1 MYTGAHATPTRER
14 APLSPGPAGTA
25 TGLMPLFGLTPAEA
39 GLDNADWSGS
49 THRGPCRVVA
59 SDERRAR
66 LFAANVFT
74 DRAATRTPAGLLPA
88 SPWMRRG
95 LVSAERVL
103 GLADNLKP
111 DGTVLVPADPN
122 DAGGAYRVFGTGRM
136 VLSGP
141 LQIRHANAIRI
152 TMPERSATPQLG
164 VPALRAEAERLRRDC
179 AEAYQVIGALALRA
193 GLLQYPAVEKALE
206 NLDAATRGDPRPHA
220 DLLPI
225 FLPDNEN
232 H

>member
-1 MYTGAHATPTRER
+1 
-14 APLSPGPAGTA
+14 
-25 TGLMPLFGLTPAEA
+25 MPLFRLTPIES
-39 GLDNADWSGS
+39 GLNNSDWAGS

-59 SDERRAR
+59 NDERRAR

-88 SPWMRRG
+88 SPWMRRS
-95 LVSAERVL
+95 LVAAERVI

-111 DGTVLVPADPN
+111 DGTVLIPIEAD
-122 DAGGAYRVFGTGRM
+122 DAGGAHRVFGTGRM
-136 VLSGP
+136 ILSGP

-152 TMPERSATPQLG
+152 TMPDQSLAPHLG
-164 VPALRAEAERLRRDC
+164 VPALRAEVERLRRDC
-179 AEAYQVIGALALRA
+179 AEAYQVIGALAVRIR
-193 GLLQYPAVEKALE
+193 LLQYPAVEKALE
-206 NLDAATRGDPRPHA
+206 NLDAATRGDRRPHA

-225 FLPDNEN
+225 LLPDNEN